1 MIIPEPIQMKTLK
14 FTVTVSAA
22 LCFILLSPVNY
33 CAYPEEITAS
43 IIPIVDREYFPEAQ
57 KLIEKAKKS
66 ISLSMF
72 VVKRGNMVNLLI
84 KEIEKSARR
93 GVEVRILL
101 DDNIAHNQRT
111 VNSLKG
117 IKNIEIKLDSPRK
130 TTHNK
135 MLIVDGETVLIGS
148 TNWTDSSL
156 ETANEANVI
165 INNKEIAAY
174 LEEFFDKLW
183 LDSSRDISPFK
194 SFPGEIVPL
203 LDRQYFDTVYE
214 SLKKAKKRVWVMVY
228 GFKINKDGT
237 NRGDLL
243 ADEIIK
249 AAQRGVETKVL
260 LEKSSFNQR
269 LNEMNRQTEEY
280 LKKNGVGARLD
291 QADRITHAK
300 VIIIDDS
307 VFLGATNWSYGGLEL
322 WHNSD
327 VLIKVKNIVG
337 FFQDYF
343 EQKYNNQPKEN
354 QGLIQI

>member
-57 KLIEKAKKS
+57 KLIEKTKKS

-93 GVEVRILL
+93 GVEARILL
-101 DDNIAHNQRT
+101 DDNIAHNQRI

-117 IKNIEIKLDSPRK
+117 IKNIAIKLDSPRK

-135 MLIVDGETVLIGS
+135 MLIVDGETILIGS

-156 ETANEANVI
+156 GTANEANVI
-165 INNKEIAAY
+165 INNQEIAAY

-183 LDSSRDISPFK
+183 LDSSRDISPGK
-194 SFPGEIVPL
+194 SFRGDVVPL
-203 LDRQYFDTVYE
+203 LDQQYFDAVYE
-214 SLKKAKKRVWVMVY
+214 AMKTAQKRIWVMVY
-228 GFKINKDGT
+228 GFKINKAGKS
-237 NRGDLL
+237 RGDLL
-243 ADEIIK
+243 AEEIIK
-249 AAQRGVETKVL
+249 AAQRGVETRVF

-269 LNEMNRQTEEY
+269 LNEMNRETEKY
-280 LKKNGVGARLD
+280 LEKNGVETSLD
-291 QADRITHAK
+291 REDIITHAK
-300 VIIIDDS
+300 VVVIDDS

-327 VLIKVKNIVG
+327 VMVKDKKIVD
-337 FFQDYF
+337 FFQKYF
-343 EQKYNNQPKEN
+343 DQKYSH
-354 QGLIQI
+354 

>member
-1 MIIPEPIQMKTLK
+1 MKILK
-14 FTVTVSAA
+14 FTATVSST
-22 LCFILLSPVNY
+22 LFLFFLFQVIC
-33 CAYPEEITAS
+33 CAYPSEVTAP

-111 VNSLKG
+111 VNALKG
-117 IKNIEIKLDSPRK
+117 IKNIAIKLDSPRK

-156 ETANEANVI
+156 GTANEANVI
-165 INNKEIAAY
+165 INNQEIAAY

-183 LDSSRDISPFK
+183 LDSSRDISPGK
-194 SFPGEIVPL
+194 SFRGDVVPL
-203 LDRQYFDTVYE
+203 LDRQYFDAVYE
-214 SLKKAKKRVWVMVY
+214 AMKTAQKRIWVMVY
-228 GFKINKDGT
+228 GFKINKAGKS
-237 NRGDLL
+237 RGDLL
-243 ADEIIK
+243 AEEIIK
-249 AAQRGVETKVL
+249 AAQRGVETRVF

-269 LNEMNRQTEEY
+269 LNEMNRETEEY
-280 LKKNGVGARLD
+280 LEKNGVETSLD
-291 QADRITHAK
+291 REDIITHAK
-300 VIIIDDS
+300 VVVIDDS

-327 VLIKVKNIVG
+327 VMVKDKKIVD
-337 FFQDYF
+337 FFQKYF
-343 EQKYNNQPKEN
+343 DKKYSH
-354 QGLIQI
+354 